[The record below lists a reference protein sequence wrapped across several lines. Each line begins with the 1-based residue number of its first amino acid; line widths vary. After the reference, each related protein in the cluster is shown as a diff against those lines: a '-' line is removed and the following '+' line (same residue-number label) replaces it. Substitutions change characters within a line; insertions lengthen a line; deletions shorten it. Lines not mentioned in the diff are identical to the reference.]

1 MNMAGDE
8 RQATRMAKSNVYKRS
23 RLGDEADFE
32 YGE

>member
-8 RQATRMAKSNVYKRS
+8 RQATRVAKSNVYKRS
-23 RLGDEADFE
+23 RLGDEPDVE